1 MLRLPPHT
9 PESVD
14 LLWYTAGTGLIQ
26 SRKYMLA
33 LLRAEELFQAGS
45 LTQILHG
52 QPVQYYQMILD
63 GEHTGSPL
71 VALEDKP
78 RAALTLD
85 VDTVAC
91 SVKLGNDE
99 DAAVLRPRKR
109 ARQGS
114 VDAPAANADAIE
126 DAIEDAIMSEGLS
139 SESLSAEALFY
150 SPSEQEEVGSQEPGA
165 GFGVLIQ
172 NVRIAS
178 LKT

>member
-1 MLRLPPHT
+1 
-9 PESVD
+9 
-14 LLWYTAGTGLIQ
+14 
-26 SRKYMLA
+26 
-33 LLRAEELFQAGS
+33 
-45 LTQILHG
+45 
-52 QPVQYYQMILD
+52 MILD

-91 SVKLGNDE
+91 SVKAGNDE

-150 SPSEQEEVGSQEPGA
+150 SPSEQEEVRSQEPGA
-165 GFGVLIQ
+165 GVWGTDSERED
-172 NVRIAS
+172 RISEDLKRLQDEITESPTNQQAADGAALDPAGLVAS
-178 LKT
+178 PVSAADEPIGCC